1 MFNVKTKTP
10 NGRLREDGARAI
22 LADRAAKLTYQEIA
36 TKHGVSIG
44 TVYNIVKGRTWGWLA
59 EETAAGV

>member
-1 MFNVKTKTP
+1 MKSKTP

-22 LADRAAKLTYQEIA
+22 LSDREGGLTYQEIA

-44 TVYNIVKGRTWGWLA
+44 TVYNIVKGRTWAWLKTLEA
-59 EETAAGV
+59 PAAP